1 MVTER
6 PPQGPGAPR
15 GPVSEYREPAQGF
28 KRRRGGCKCETRPPE
43 APAPW
48 AQARGAGRRLLRLG
62 GALLLVLCPAPR
74 DATALEVSGDHRLV
88 QRFVEDG
95 AIVQK
100 AWFGAVADYDRFEGG
115 QDLAGTIVLAFRLG
129 RDVEAGVIGGVIDRR
144 REAGDT
150 LFGAPLAGP
159 IDTTGLA
166 DATVYGKYRI
176 LRSPVEL
183 AVGAAVVVP
192 LADESRELGPGS
204 VRSRF
209 FLGMRRSF
217 SRATLVWNL
226 GATDR
231 SASRA
236 PGEVRGRIAALAGT
250 GLVLPLSYVW
260 TFVGEVNYDGA
271 RFEGDRGDARLLA
284 GLDWR
289 PTANIVFR
297 GALGRGLS
305 ERAPDLSAHL
315 SAAFHF

>member
-1 MVTER
+1 V
-6 PPQGPGAPR
+6 
-15 GPVSEYREPAQGF
+15 
-28 KRRRGGCKCETRPPE
+28 
-43 APAPW
+43 
-48 AQARGAGRRLLRLG
+48 G
-62 GALLLVLCPAPR
+62 GALLLVFCPAPR
-74 DATALEVSGDHRLV
+74 VATALEVSGDHRLV

-100 AWFGAVADYDRFEGG
+100 AWFGALADYDRFEGG
-115 QDLAGTIVLAFRLG
+115 QDLAGTILLAFRLG
-129 RDVEAGVIGGVIDRR
+129 RDVEAGAIAGVIDRR
-144 REAGDT
+144 REVGDT
-150 LFGAPLAGP
+150 LFGAPLAGA

-176 LRSPVEL
+176 LRSPIEL
-183 AVGAAVVVP
+183 AVGAAVAVP

-209 FLGMRRSF
+209 FLGMRRGF

-236 PGEVRGRIAALAGT
+236 PGEARGRIAALAGT
-250 GLVLPLSYVW
+250 GLLLPLSYVW

-297 GALGRGLS
+297 GALGHGLS